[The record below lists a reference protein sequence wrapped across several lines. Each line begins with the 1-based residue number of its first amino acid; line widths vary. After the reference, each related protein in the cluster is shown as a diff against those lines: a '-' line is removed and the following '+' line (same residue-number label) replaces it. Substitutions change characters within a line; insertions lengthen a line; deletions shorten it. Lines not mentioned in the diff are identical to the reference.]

1 VPQVEKYAP
10 LTLNEWIDKKGVPFK
25 DLDVIGET
33 NTYKE
38 YEAYI
43 FQHIAMNLTRIAVTH
58 ALVLEKLEMIAT
70 IMDEAT
76 TSEDDSGSG

>member
-10 LTLNEWIDKKGVPFK
+10 RDKYDSEHVE
-25 DLDVIGET
+25 D
-33 NTYKE
+33 YQC
-38 YEAYI
+38 YI
-43 FQHIAMNLTRIAVTH
+43 LQHIAMNLTRIAVTH

-76 TSEDDSGSG
+76 SEDDSGSG